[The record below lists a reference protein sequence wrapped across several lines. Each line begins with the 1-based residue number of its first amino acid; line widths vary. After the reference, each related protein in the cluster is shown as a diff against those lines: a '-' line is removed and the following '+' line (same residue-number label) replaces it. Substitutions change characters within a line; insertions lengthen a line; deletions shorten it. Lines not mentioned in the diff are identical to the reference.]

1 MQYKSMPKRKS
12 LLSGACM
19 AAIVILSAAHASAQ
33 EAPSPVQ
40 VITPE
45 ELEEDRE
52 RVVVTGSRI
61 ARDTFTSSSPITVIT
76 GDGAVLEGLVDTAEL
91 LQGSSVAAG
100 SVQLNNSFG
109 GFVVEGG
116 VGINSISLRGLGA
129 QRSLVLINGKR
140 PGPAGTRGQVGSFDL
155 NVMPN
160 SIIDR
165 VEVLKDGASS
175 IYGSDAVAGVAN
187 LITRSSID
195 RPELTVQYNK
205 TTLGGGDTFQVD
217 GAIGHDWSNGSL
229 MAAFE
234 YEDLKALKN
243 GDRSWARCNQDYVY
257 DPDTGARIDREDR
270 SILAGTD
277 LGGCTDGNIYHN
289 TVIVGAS
296 RFIPSPDGV
305 TIGPLPGYRPR
316 TNQSYAGGGQAYF
329 EDVLN
334 DQRYLD
340 SDLLSATQRFSVYAK
355 SDVTLT
361 NLGNVDWTTEL
372 LYNHRETELRRLRQ
386 FFPVIAPPS
395 GYDVPGDYGG
405 SPTPF
410 PTALARPVV
419 LWPSNDDV
427 SVDYYYLSSGLTGGF
442 GSEGFLSNFTWEVNA
457 SYSKSEGEYTG
468 NEINV
473 ETAGDWLY
481 PNADG
486 LFYGPNY
493 DGFDPEFLKGN
504 PSPAVYDLLTINA
517 VGTTA
522 YEQTVF
528 DALVTGDVFDLPA
541 GPVGLALGAQ
551 YRTFEIDDRPAQ
563 EAQDGLLWGTSS
575 ALTTQGDDAA
585 TEYFAEL
592 SVPIL
597 RGTPG
602 FEELTF
608 DGSVRAF
615 DYDSYGDDSVW
626 KAGLNWQVVPAVRLR
641 ATKGTSYRAPA
652 LYELFL
658 GNQTS
663 FLPQDS
669 VDPCIDWANSSNEN
683 IRNNC
688 SAAGIPGDYQ
698 GASTAATIVTGG
710 GFGVLD
716 AETSDAETIGVIFT
730 PTELN
735 LSVAIDYFDI
745 TINDQ
750 VANLGSGTI
759 LGGCYGLPTFPNA
772 FCNLFDRNSGSDPT
786 AAYAVTEVRDSFINV
801 NEQSTRGID
810 FEIRYEHEFDVG
822 NLIVDLTAT
831 KTLEDVNLLFDTGEE
846 SGFET
851 NDFNGTIGDP
861 EWVGALDVQ
870 FKRGDL
876 TFAWF
881 VDYVDGTDNTILG
894 FDEDITYFG
903 RPGRIISKTDPWLSH
918 DLSIRWVQD
927 DFTLTGGVA
936 NVFNAQP
943 PIISADGGQ
952 RIGNIALAGTQYDY
966 RGRTIFARVTRRF

>member
-1 MQYKSMPKRKS
+1 MLYKSKPGRMS
-12 LLSGACM
+12 LLSGACIS
-19 AAIVILSAAHASAQ
+19 AIMFSTIGYATAQ
-33 EAPSPVQ
+33 ETDAPEQ
-40 VITPE
+40 IETTTPTNNS
-45 ELEEDRE
+45 E

-76 GDGAVLEGLVDTAEL
+76 GEGAILEGLVDTTEL

-187 LITRSSID
+187 LITRSSVD
-195 RPELTVQYNK
+195 RPELTAQYNK

-217 GAIGHDWSNGSL
+217 GAIGNTWSNGSF

-234 YEDLKALKN
+234 FEDLKALKN
-243 GDRSWARCNQDYVY
+243 GDRSWSRCNQDYVY
-257 DPDTGARIDREDR
+257 DPDTGERIDRQDR
-270 SILAGTD
+270 SILAGTE

-289 TVIVGAS
+289 TVIVGAT

-305 TIGPLPGYRPR
+305 TVGPLPGYRPR
-316 TNQSYAGGGQAYF
+316 ANPTYAGGGQAYF

-334 DQRYLD
+334 DEKYLNT
-340 SDLLSATQRFSVYAK
+340 DLLSATQRFSVYGK
-355 SDVTLT
+355 SDITLT
-361 NLGNVDWTTEL
+361 NFGNVDWTTEL
-372 LYNHRETELRRLRQ
+372 LYNHRTTELNRIRQ

-419 LWPSNDDV
+419 LWPANSEAN
-427 SVDYYYLSSGLTGGF
+427 VDYYYLSSGLTGGF
-442 GSEGFLSNFTWEVNA
+442 GVDGFLSDWTWELNA
-457 SYSKSEGEYTG
+457 SYSKSEGQYES
-468 NEINV
+468 NQINV

-481 PNADG
+481 PNSDG
-486 LFYGPNY
+486 LYHGPDY
-493 DGFDPEFLKGN
+493 DAFDPEFLRGN
-504 PSPAVYDLLTINA
+504 VSPEVYNLLNIDTI
-517 VGTTA
+517 GTTE

-528 DALVTGDVFDLPA
+528 DALVTGDLFDLPA
-541 GPVGLALGAQ
+541 GPVGVALGAQ
-551 YRTFEIDDRPAQ
+551 HRMFEINDRPSQ
-563 EAQDGLLWGTSS
+563 QSQDGLLWNSSS
-575 ALTTQGDDAA
+575 ALVTQGDDAA
-585 TEYFAEL
+585 TEYFAEV
-592 SVPIL
+592 SVPLL
-597 RGTPG
+597 RGVPA

-608 DGSVRAF
+608 DGSVRGF
-615 DYDSYGDDSVW
+615 DYDSYGSDSVW
-626 KAGLNWQVVPAVRLR
+626 KAGLNWQVIPAVRLR

-658 GNQTS
+658 GDQTG
-663 FLPQDS
+663 FQPQDAI
-669 VDPCIDWANSSNEN
+669 DPCIDWGNSSNEN
-683 IRNNC
+683 IRTNC
-688 SAAGIPGDYQ
+688 AADGIPPDYA
-698 GASTAATIVTGG
+698 GASTGATIVSGG

-716 AETSDAETIGVIFT
+716 AETSEAETIGVIFT
-730 PTELN
+730 PTALN

-750 VANLGSGTI
+750 VAGLGPLTI
-759 LGGCYGLPTFPNA
+759 LGGCYGLPNFPNG
-772 FCNLFDRNSGSDPT
+772 FCNLFDRNAGSDPT
-786 AAYAVTEVRDSFINV
+786 AAYAITEVRDSFINV

-810 FEIRYEHEFDVG
+810 FEIRYEHEFDLG
-822 NLIVDLTAT
+822 DLTVDLTAT

-851 NDFNGTIGDP
+851 NDFNGSIGDP

-870 FKRGDL
+870 FTRGDL

-881 VDYVDGTDNTILG
+881 VDYVGETDNTLLG

-903 RPGRIISKTDPWLSH
+903 RPGRIIAKTDQWLSH
-918 DLSIRWVQD
+918 DISLRWVQD
-927 DFTLTGGVA
+927 DYTLTGGIA

-966 RGRTIFARVTRRF
+966 RGRTIFARVTKRF